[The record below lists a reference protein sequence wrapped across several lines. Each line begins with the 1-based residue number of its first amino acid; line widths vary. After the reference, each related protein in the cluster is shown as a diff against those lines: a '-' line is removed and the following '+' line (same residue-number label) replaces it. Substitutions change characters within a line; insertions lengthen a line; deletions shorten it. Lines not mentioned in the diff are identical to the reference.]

1 MPPVGFEPAIPTS
14 ELTQTHALNRVATGT
29 CTVVIY
35 LQAQPIPEV
44 PKGMEPMLEPSE
56 NLSLLIERI
65 YYAAGNCSLYN

>member
-1 MPPVGFEPAIPTS
+1 MPPAGFEPAIPAS
-14 ELTQTHALNRVATGT
+14 ELTQTHALNLAATRIS
-29 CTVVIY
+29 TVVIY
-35 LQAQPIPEV
+35 LQAQPIPEA

>member
-1 MPPVGFEPAIPTS
+1 
-14 ELTQTHALNRVATGT
+14 VATGT